1 MQVALRHPNTGSF
14 KFIDT
19 GWSWPIFLGAGF
31 FGLPLFFRGM
41 SLWGTAMLILWFLQ
55 LAVPLAAGGDADT
68 LSWILTFAVLGL
80 CGFLGA
86 RGNALSARH
95 FLACG
100 YEFAYPDSPEAR
112 LASESWGLEI

>member
-41 SLWGTAMLILWFLQ
+41 AMWGTAMLILWFQ
-55 LAVPLAAGGDADT
+55 
-68 LSWILTFAVLGL
+68 
-80 CGFLGA
+80 
-86 RGNALSARH
+86 
-95 FLACG
+95 
-100 YEFAYPDSPEAR
+100 
-112 LASESWGLEI
+112 

>member
-1 MQVALRHPNTGSF
+1 MQVALRHPHTGSF

-41 SLWGTAMLILWFLQ
+41 ALWGTVMLVLWFLQ
-55 LAVPLAAGGDADT
+55 LAVPLTAGGDVDM
-68 LSWILTFAVLGL
+68 LGWILSLAVLGA
-80 CGFLGA
+80 CVFLGA

-95 FLACG
+95 FFACG
-100 YEFAYPDSPEAR
+100 YEFAYPDGLEAR
-112 LASESWGLEI
+112 MASESWGLEI